1 MNDSYNSV
9 TGTFVPLATPAV
21 VGHRM
26 YLPTAFW
33 PHDKTKLDRPDDEF
47 ILRFYAI
54 DITTAEVERIRVAW
68 TYTIKVTGYLTT
80 LQDNFK
86 DCKLVPPPPLMRQ
99 EISIIPFKPIG
110 HVMAIR
116 NTIILTLNFLSTTRN
131 YRYLSIGINDTGT
144 NFEENF
150 YTDATNVIVTS
161 MSSLSFM
168 TVGSPK
174 STKSSYVS
182 SFDNVLLQA
191 NIYTTNQS
199 NPSIVS
205 TTIKFY
211 SISIQILGSFSLET
225 LLAPLHSIEL
235 TSDLMALKYSPP
247 SNETN
252 FPPISYIYLIFGV
265 QGEID
270 NIKETFLVGIEIDT
284 SFKERLLWKKH
295 TPDGC
300 SPVGQ
305 LPILTSEEGQIMLV
319 VSTQCGIISYSL

>member
-33 PHDKTKLDRPDDEF
+33 PHDKTKLNRSDDEF

-161 MSSLSFM
+161 TSSLSFM

-211 SISIQILGSFSLET
+211 STSIQILGSFSLET

-295 TPDGC
+295 TPDRC